1 MQLVDSH
8 CHINF
13 DPLCQ
18 DTAGI
23 LERARG
29 NGVDYL
35 LCVSVCLED
44 YPQVASLAA
53 GYPNIFSS
61 VGVHPNYRDCHEPT
75 VAELTGLAAPPG
87 VVAVG
92 ETGLDYFRSEQGAD
106 WQKQRFENHIEAAKA
121 VGKPLI
127 IHTRSAAGDTM
138 DMLES
143 LDAASCRGVMHCFS
157 EDWATARRALD
168 IGFYISF
175 SGIVTFRN
183 AESLRSVAA
192 RVPDDRILVETDA
205 PYLAP
210 VPFRG
215 KTNEPSMVRYTAE
228 CLAGLRNTAL
238 ADFAYRTTENFF
250 TLFSAA
256 DRAGT

>member
-13 DPLCQ
+13 EPLGE

-23 LERARG
+23 LQRAHD
-29 NGVDYL
+29 NSVDYL

-44 YPQVASLAA
+44 YPDVASLAA
-53 GYPNIFSS
+53 DYPNIFSS

-75 VAELTGLAAPPG
+75 VPELTSLAENSR

-92 ETGLDYFRSEQGAD
+92 ETGLDYFRSEQGTD
-106 WQKQRFENHIEAAKA
+106 WQKKRFENHIEAAKIA
-121 VGKPLI
+121 GKPLI

-183 AESLRSVAA
+183 AETLRSVAA
-192 RVPDDRILVETDA
+192 KVPDDRILVETDA

-210 VPFRG
+210 VPCRG
-215 KTNEPSMVRYTAE
+215 KTNEPALVRYTAE
-228 CLAGLRNTAL
+228 CLADLRKTPF
-238 ADFAYRTTENFF
+238 ADFAHRTTENFF
-250 TLFSAA
+250 TLFSSA
-256 DRAGT
+256 DRAEA